1 MTDGT
6 TSNFE
11 MAIDE
16 NTQMKLR
23 SVSGSMKDANR
34 PESQKNSLGSSG
46 ADQPIIANN
55 DGSDQIEE

>member
-1 MTDGT
+1 
-6 TSNFE
+6 

-23 SVSGSMKDANR
+23 SATGSMKEAKIS
-34 PESQKNSLGSSG
+34 ESQKNSLGSSG

-55 DGSDQIEE
+55 ETEHIEE

>member
-1 MTDGT
+1 
-6 TSNFE
+6 
-11 MAIDE
+11 
-16 NTQMKLR
+16 MKE
-23 SVSGSMKDANR
+23 ANR